1 MREVEAFKDY
11 LRLKGAKE
19 ETIRGYEV
27 AIKTLEPFTKGK
39 EYSELTEEDV
49 LAWLKRIE
57 EDGSPIRG
65 TTTRGGSRP
74 S

>member
-27 AIKTLEPFTKGK
+27 AIKTLEPSSR
-39 EYSELTEEDV
+39 ERNAAS
-49 LAWLKRIE
+49 
-57 EDGSPIRG
+57 SPRK
-65 TTTRGGSRP
+65 TS
-74 S
+74 